1 MSKRIQTLDFSLLG
15 ENMVF
20 KNQILF
26 FQSKGILEVVMV
38 LLKTTHIESIAV
50 GTLIFCFSILFPVS
64 KLSSALIYSLG
75 HKKWMRG
82 NFIHYFA
89 FDSGKWSMA
98 DVMVVA
104 IMMTYLAF
112 NGILDSQLAEL
123 NIKKQLSFHRYHQ

>member
-1 MSKRIQTLDFSLLG
+1 
-15 ENMVF
+15 
-20 KNQILF
+20 
-26 FQSKGILEVVMV
+26 
-38 LLKTTHIESIAV
+38 
-50 GTLIFCFSILFPVS
+50 
-64 KLSSALIYSLG
+64 
-75 HKKWMRG
+75 MRG

-123 NIKKQLSFHRYHQ
+123 NIKNSYLSTVTTNNTSLQPGFVIFLSFVIYSLIMSEILKRVVLPAEEKGKHDEEQSEI